1 MATTLQAVA
10 LCFNFRSWTRYVSA
24 MEESQC
30 RRCGAPMG
38 QSPWSC
44 WLCGEGLCDDC
55 GDRHGHCDHADPPL
69 DEIDRLWAT
78 ADDAKRAELLA
89 LIRELAAKYGD
100 RGPALLHPPKTE
112 KLN

>member
-1 MATTLQAVA
+1 MG
-10 LCFNFRSWTRYVSA
+10 
-24 MEESQC
+24 ESQC

-55 GDRHGHCDHADPPL
+55 GDRHGHCDHAEPAL

-89 LIRELAAKYGD
+89 LMRELAAKHGD
-100 RGPALLHPPKTE
+100 RGPALPHPPKTE